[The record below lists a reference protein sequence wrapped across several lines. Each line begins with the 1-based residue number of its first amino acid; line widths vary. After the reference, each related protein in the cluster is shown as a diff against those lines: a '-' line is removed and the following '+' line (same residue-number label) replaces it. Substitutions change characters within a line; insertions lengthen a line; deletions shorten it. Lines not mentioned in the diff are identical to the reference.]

1 MRLTKYE
8 KETIILTSEGDHTY
22 EIYTFNKAL
31 QRKLIQFARKY
42 PDQCYLKEE
51 RLEGS
56 KTFVV
61 EKKRVSIRLMAPCS
75 EERKRIARN
84 NLPGN
89 AKVNQEKK

>member
-51 RLEGS
+51 RPEGS

-61 EKKRVSIRLMAPCS
+61 EKKRVSIRLMAPLS
-75 EERKRIARN
+75 EDKKREAKKRLME
-84 NLPGN
+84 NL
-89 AKVNQEKK
+89 KS

>member
-22 EIYTFNKAL
+22 EIYTFNKVL

-51 RLEGS
+51 RPEGS

-61 EKKRVSIRLMAPCS
+61 EKKRVSIRLMAPLS
-75 EERKRIARN
+75 EDKKREAKKRLME
-84 NLPGN
+84 NL
-89 AKVNQEKK
+89 KS